1 MRPTKAT
8 PLTNWPTQNR
18 NRDPHAWRLV
28 NFLPWNTESGGR
40 FRDIAAGTRFAGC
53 LGTMLHLSDD
63 QRRMLID
70 KVPDV
75 ANVAAGALVFGQ
87 ILAGQRFSLPLA
99 AVGTAIWIVLVGWS
113 FFLARQR
120 QP

>member
-1 MRPTKAT
+1 
-8 PLTNWPTQNR
+8 
-18 NRDPHAWRLV
+18 
-28 NFLPWNTESGGR
+28 
-40 FRDIAAGTRFAGC
+40 
-53 LGTMLHLSDD
+53 MLDLSKE
-63 QRRMLID
+63 QRRMFID

-87 ILAGQRFSLPLA
+87 VLSGQGFSPSLA
-99 AVGTAIWIVLVGWS
+99 ATGAAIWIVLVGWS